1 MNVLEQIRERAQ
13 KNLKKIVFPEAE
25 DVRVLKAVE
34 ICHTNKY
41 VIPILVGQQ
50 QKIIAAA
57 AEANIN
63 ISDISIVDPSTN
75 GDKEDFIQGY
85 YNLRKNKGV
94 DIDTAAKIMA
104 DPLFYAA
111 MMVHKG
117 KAEASVAGAVATTSN
132 VLRAAIQIIGVAKDY
147 SIVSSSFLMVLPD
160 GRAFTYGDCG
170 VVPDPDA
177 AQLADIA
184 IATAETH
191 KLLTCQEPVVALLSF
206 STKGSAQHKDIDKVR
221 EAVVIAQKKRPDI
234 LLDGELQGD
243 AALVEAVGRKKA
255 PGSKVAG
262 HANVLIFPD
271 LGAGNIAYKLTE
283 RLAHAVA
290 LGPLLQGLA
299 KPANDLSR
307 GCKAEDIVD
316 VACICSLRSKM
327 NQ

>member
-1 MNVLEQIRERAQ
+1 MNILEQIRERAQ
-13 KNLKKIVFPEAE
+13 KNLKKVVFPEAE

-34 ICHTNKY
+34 ICQSNKY
-41 VIPILVGQQ
+41 VIPVLVGQPE
-50 QKIIAAA
+50 KVNKAAA
-57 AEANIN
+57 DAQID
-63 ISDISIVDPSTN
+63 ISNISIVDPATDEN
-75 GDKEDFIQGY
+75 KEDFIQEY
-85 YNLRKNKGV
+85 YNLRKKKGM
-94 DIDTAAKIMA
+94 DFDGAAKIMS
-104 DPLFYAA
+104 DPLYYAA

-117 KAEASVAGAVATTSN
+117 TADASVAGAVNTTGN

-147 SIVSSSFLMVLPD
+147 SIVSSSFFMVLPN
-160 GRAFTYGDCG
+160 GRALTYGDCG
-170 VVPDPDA
+170 VVPDPESE
-177 AQLADIA
+177 QLVDIA
-184 IATAETH
+184 FATAETH
-191 KLLTCQEPVVALLSF
+191 KLLSCQEPVVAMLSF

-221 EAVVIAQKKRPDI
+221 EAVEIAQKRRPEI

-283 RLAHAVA
+283 RLANAVA

-316 VACICSLRSKM
+316 VACICSLRSEI
-327 NQ
+327 N